1 MEVEVVME
9 NPFFSA
15 LDNISSIS
23 ASGLSKGAT
32 DTLTPFRHYLENSIK
47 ALEGKQVSCR
57 WKPLAYESYQLIPQ
71 QNIYQVS
78 PISVVEIKDN
88 NLGWYEIAEE
98 VDGTPL
104 DDDFMPDPDDTI
116 TVGKGRERQSFD
128 ITAEDFV
135 QSCGKYKLF
144 LPELAEIKAITWSGY
159 QLTLQPLSLDLST
172 LNSFKVDGVRHKA
185 TAKNNTVT
193 ISGLITPTSKLT
205 VDDIE
210 RDFIIVSACVLI
222 QLEKLNPIKNGN
234 SWLVFNKT
242 KPAIK
247 HATITDITQDSLN
260 KLSVSHFSHH
270 DKPLVAQQWNLSYKK
285 SSGFSLQA
293 QQSDQQAISDFVCN
307 EYPQLELT
315 VKKESIKEH
324 WIQLIEPENFD
335 DNGKSVL
342 DYFFEDYVN
351 IHHGEKNK
359 NSNRD
364 PGYKVIK
371 SKPEERQLL
380 LATNADKQRHKSVY
394 PQILDKS
401 TLRVQVDTSQLKK
414 QRDAI
419 NNLMQR
425 PSAGQATLIKLL
437 QNRDNIQWPH
447 LTPYAKSIDW
457 KVLSDPNFDG
467 CKEQREFVT
476 KALGSSDFTILDGPP
491 GTGKTTTILEL
502 IVQLVRQ
509 GKRILLSAST
519 HAAINNVLERVEEN
533 DLLDEIFPLRIG
545 DENKATN
552 VEHFQYDNQ
561 LSSINSKLSDDISEQ
576 ILVDSSNLVCG
587 TTIGILKLFRQRT
600 LSLDNGTAP
609 FDVMIIDEC
618 SKTTFQE
625 FLVPAQYAKSF
636 VLVGDVKQLSPFTDR
651 EQIVCNLQ
659 QLMLKPGRGHE
670 KSSNYRAPELLSPD
684 IQQACFLLEE
694 LRGNPNNLYSNQ
706 LIKPVSTGILQALG
720 KEIAARLQN
729 CTDLKKLLLID
740 ERPNETLSIYGQTQI
755 LNNPMPLYQHK
766 ICFITPSAL
775 KTLEHCLPVDAIILS
790 EQWQSTRHAFIHN
803 TNYKNK
809 QSVDFRKDHKKI
821 STDINQAY
829 LSRFK
834 ETNWAEELCWR
845 LEREYWLRL
854 SSGKGKTKGLE
865 TQINRL
871 LPSAINVLGRVHGL
885 KNIAFPSILEALS
898 GDGLVKRKVDS
909 ATTLNQGFHRSEK
922 SQRHTTLTYQH
933 RMHPDISAFPREQ
946 FYNNNSLFDGNQVS
960 AARQWNYPRFDKHN
974 VWIDVQ
980 GSVDK
985 NSNSKEVNRIIDEIE
1000 HFCKWAQGKVKNR
1013 KNEPYDMAILT
1024 FYKGQEKALR
1034 EALQKLTGNNRSYAK
1049 FDYLG
1054 IQIKLATVD
1063 YFQGQEADF
1072 VMLSMVNTT
1081 RDGFLDAPNRLN
1093 VAITRARYQLAIVGH
1108 HSYFSS
1114 KSRSPELKQL
1124 SKAKTCLTIR

>member
-1 MEVEVVME
+1 MEVVME

-15 LDNISSIS
+15 LENNISIS
-23 ASGLSKGAT
+23 ADKLSKGAT
-32 DTLTPFRHYLENSIK
+32 DTLIPFRHYLENSIK
-47 ALEGKQVSCR
+47 ALEGKQVSCN
-57 WKPLAYESYQLIPQ
+57 WKPLSYVGYQLIPQ
-71 QNIYQVS
+71 QKIYQVS
-78 PISVVEIKDN
+78 PISVLEIKDN
-88 NLGWYEIAEE
+88 NLGWYEITEE

-104 DDDFMPDPDDTI
+104 DDDFMPDPDDQI
-116 TVGKGRERQSFD
+116 TVGKGKDRQSFD
-128 ITAEDFV
+128 ILVNDFV
-135 QSCGKYKLF
+135 QSGGKYKLF
-144 LPELAEIKAITWSGY
+144 LPELLEIKTITWSGY
-159 QLTLQPLSLDLST
+159 QLTLRPLSIDLST
-172 LNSFKVDGVRHKA
+172 LNSVKVDGFLYTA
-185 TAKNNTVT
+185 TTKNNTVT
-193 ISGLITPTSKLT
+193 ISGLITPTSKLII
-205 VDDIE
+205 DGIE
-210 RDFIIVSACVLI
+210 NYFTILSTCALA
-222 QLEKLNPIKNGN
+222 QLEKLNPIKTGN
-234 SWLVFNKT
+234 SWLVFSAT

-247 HATITDITQDSLN
+247 YATITDITQDSLN

-270 DKPLVAQQWNLSYKK
+270 EKPLVEQQWNLSYKK
-285 SSGFSLQA
+285 KSGFSLQA
-293 QQSDQQAISDFVCN
+293 QQTDQQAISDLVCS
-307 EYPQLELT
+307 EYPQLGLT
-315 VKKESIKEH
+315 INKEQIKEH
-324 WIQLIEPENFD
+324 WIQLIEPENSD

-342 DYFFEDYVN
+342 DCFFEDYVN
-351 IHHGEKNK
+351 IHHGENSKN
-359 NSNRD
+359 NNRG

-380 LATNADKQRHKSVY
+380 LANNIDKQRHKSVY
-394 PQILDKS
+394 PQISDTS

-437 QNRDNIQWPH
+437 QNRDSIQWPH
-447 LTPYAKSIDW
+447 LSPYAKSIDW

-467 CKEQREFVT
+467 CEEQRDFVT

-533 DLLDEIFPLRIG
+533 NLLDEIFPLRIG

-561 LSSINSKLSDDISEQ
+561 LTSINSVLSYDISEQ

-587 TTIGILKLFRQRT
+587 TTIGILKLFRQRNV
-600 LSLDNGTAP
+600 SLDNGAAP

-670 KSSNYRAPELLSPD
+670 KSSKYEAAKLLSPD

-694 LRGNPNNLYSNQ
+694 LRGDQNNLYKNQ
-706 LIKPVSTGILQALG
+706 LIVPVSTGVLQALG
-720 KEIAARLQN
+720 KEIEARFQS
-729 CTDLKKLLLID
+729 CTELNKLLLIG
-740 ERPNETLSIYGQTQI
+740 EQPNESLSIYSPTQI
-755 LNNPMPLYQHK
+755 LNNPMPLYLHN

-775 KTLEHCLPVDAIILS
+775 NTLECCLPVDAIMLS
-790 EQWQSTRHAFIHN
+790 EHWQSKHHAFIHN

-854 SSGKGKTKGLE
+854 SSEKGKTKGLE
-865 TQINRL
+865 IQINRL
-871 LPSAINVLGRVHGL
+871 LPAAINVLGRVHGL

-898 GDGLVKRKVDS
+898 GDGLVKRKIDS
-909 ATTLNQGFHRSEK
+909 VTTLNQGFHRTEK

-933 RMHPDISAFPREQ
+933 RMHPDISAYPRDQ

-960 AARQWNYPRFDKHN
+960 AARQWNYPRFTKHN

-985 NSNSKEVNRIIDEIE
+985 NSNRNEVKRIIDEIE
-1000 HFCKWAQGKVKNR
+1000 NFCKWAQGKVKNI

>member
-1 MEVEVVME
+1 MELEIVME

-15 LDNISSIS
+15 LNNISNITTDE
-23 ASGLSKGAT
+23 LSQNAT
-32 DTLTPFRHYLENSIK
+32 VTLKPFMHYLENSIK
-47 ALEGKQVSCR
+47 ALEGKQVTCS
-57 WKPLAYESYQLIPQ
+57 WKPLVYASYQLTPQ
-71 QNIYQVS
+71 QNIYKIT
-78 PISVVEIKDN
+78 PISIVEIKDN
-88 NLGWYEIAEE
+88 NLCWYEIDEE

-104 DDDFMPDPDDTI
+104 DDDFMPDTDDKI
-116 TVGKGRERQSFD
+116 TVGKGKDRQSFE
-128 ITAEDFV
+128 ISPNEFV
-135 QSCGKYKLF
+135 QSGGKYKIF
-144 LPELAEIKAITWSGY
+144 LPELVEIKTITWSGY
-159 QLTLQPLSLDLST
+159 QLKLNPLSSDISN
-172 LNSFKVDGVRHKA
+172 LNSVIIDGVVYTA
-185 TAKNNTVT
+185 TAKNNTVN
-193 ISGLITPTSKLT
+193 ISGLITPTSKLAI
-205 VDDIE
+205 DDIE
-210 RDFIIVSACVLI
+210 NDFTIVSTCALT
-222 QLEKLNPIKNGN
+222 QLEKLNPIRNGN

-242 KPAIK
+242 KPVIK
-247 HATITDITQDSLN
+247 HATIIDITQDSLS
-260 KLSVSHFSHH
+260 KLSVSHFSYHG
-270 DKPLVAQQWNLSYKK
+270 KPLVAQQWSLSYKK
-285 SSGFSLQA
+285 NSGFRLQA
-293 QQSDQQAISDFVCN
+293 QQSDQQAISDLVCN
-307 EYPQLELT
+307 EYPQLELP

-324 WIQLIEPENFD
+324 WIQLIEPENSD

-351 IHHGEKNK
+351 IHHGEKSKHN
-359 NSNRD
+359 NRD

-371 SKPEERQLL
+371 SKPEERQVL
-380 LATNADKQRHKSVY
+380 LANNIDKQRHKSVY
-394 PQILDKS
+394 PPMSGKLA
-401 TLRVQVDTSQLKK
+401 LRVEVDTSQLKK

-419 NNLMQR
+419 NNLMHR
-425 PSAGQATLIKLL
+425 PSKGQAALIKLL
-437 QNRDNIQWPH
+437 QTRDNIQWPH
-447 LTPYAKSIDW
+447 ITPYEKSIEW

-476 KALGSSDFTILDGPP
+476 KALASSDFTILDGPP

-509 GKRILLSAST
+509 GKRVLLSAST

-533 DLLDEIFPLRIG
+533 ELLDEIFPLRIG

-552 VEHFQYDNQ
+552 VERFQYDNQ
-561 LSSINSKLSDDISEQ
+561 LAEINSELSDDISEQ

-587 TTIGILKLFRQRT
+587 TTIGILKLFRQRNV
-600 LSLDNGTAP
+600 SLDNGAAP

-625 FLVPAQYAKSF
+625 FLVPAQYAKTF

-670 KSSNYRAPELLSPD
+670 KSRNYQAAKLLSPD

-694 LRGNPNNLYSNQ
+694 LRGDQNNLYNNQ
-706 LIKPVSTGILQALG
+706 LIVLVSLGVLQALG
-720 KEIAARLQN
+720 SEIKARSN
-729 CTDLKKLLLID
+729 NFAEIDNLLLISD
-740 ERPNETLSIYGQTQI
+740 RTNESLNIYDPSQI
-755 LNNPMPLYQHK
+755 QNNPMALYQHN
-766 ICFITPSAL
+766 ICFITLNAL
-775 KTLEHCLPVDAIILS
+775 NTLDHCLPVDAIIIS
-790 EQWQSTRHAFIHN
+790 EHWQSKRHAFIHN
-803 TNYKNK
+803 THYKNK
-809 QSVDFRKDHKKI
+809 QSINFRKDHKKTSI
-821 STDINQAY
+821 DINRAY
-829 LSRFK
+829 LNRFK

-871 LPSAINVLGRVHGL
+871 LPAAINVLGRVHGL

-909 ATTLNQGFHRSEK
+909 ATTLNQGFHRTEK

-946 FYNNNSLFDGNQVS
+946 FYQNRSLFNGNQVS
-960 AARQWNYPRFDKHN
+960 TARQWNYLRFDKHN

-980 GSVDK
+980 GSVYK
-985 NSNSKEVNRIIDEIE
+985 NANNNEVNRIIVEVE
-1000 HFCKWAQGKVKNR
+1000 QFCKWAQGKVKNI
-1013 KNEPYDMAILT
+1013 KGESYDMAILT

-1034 EALQKLTGNNRSYAK
+1034 EALQKLTGNKSAYAK

-1054 IQIKLATVD
+1054 TPIKLATVD

-1108 HSYFSS
+1108 HHYFSN

-1124 SKAKTCLTIR
+1124 AKAKTCMMIR

>member
-1 MEVEVVME
+1 ME

-15 LDNISSIS
+15 LDNISNIS
-23 ASGLSKGAT
+23 TAELSKSAT
-32 DTLTPFRHYLENSIK
+32 DTLIPFRHYLENSIK
-47 ALEGKQVSCR
+47 ALEGKQVSCQ
-57 WKPLAYESYQLIPQ
+57 WKPLAYESYRLIPQ
-71 QNIYQVS
+71 QKIYQVT
-78 PISVVEIKDN
+78 PISVVEVKDN

-104 DDDFMPDPDDTI
+104 DDDFMPDSDDKI
-116 TVGKGRERQSFD
+116 TVGKGKDRQSFE
-128 ITAEDFV
+128 ISANDFV
-135 QSCGKYKLF
+135 QSGGKYKLF
-144 LPELAEIKAITWSGY
+144 LPELAEVKTITWSGY
-159 QLTLQPLSLDLST
+159 QLTLHPLSLDLTT
-172 LNSFKVDGVRHKA
+172 LKSVKVDGVIYKA

-193 ISGLITPTSKLT
+193 ISGLITPTSKLAI
-205 VDDIE
+205 DDIE
-210 RDFIIVSACVLI
+210 NDFIIQSTCALV
-222 QLEKLNPIKNGN
+222 QLEKLNSIKNGN
-234 SWLVFNKT
+234 SWLVFNKI
-242 KPAIK
+242 KPVIK
-247 HATITDITQDSLN
+247 NATITDITQDSLN

-270 DKPLVAQQWNLSYKK
+270 DKPLVEQQWSLSYKNN
-285 SSGFSLQA
+285 SGFSLQA
-293 QQSDQQAISDFVCN
+293 QQSDQQAISDLVCS

-315 VKKESIKEH
+315 INKEKIKEH
-324 WIQLIEPENFD
+324 WIQLIELENAD

-351 IHHGEKNK
+351 IHHGENTKHN
-359 NSNRD
+359 NHA

-380 LATNADKQRHKSVY
+380 LANNIDKQRHKSVY
-394 PQILDKS
+394 PQISGKS

-437 QNRDNIQWPH
+437 QNRDNIQWPP

-552 VEHFQYDNQ
+552 VERFQYDNQ
-561 LSSINSKLSDDISEQ
+561 LSSINSELSDDISEQ

-600 LSLDNGTAP
+600 LALDNGAAP

-636 VLVGDVKQLSPFTDR
+636 VLVGDIKQLSPFTDR

-694 LRGNPNNLYSNQ
+694 LRGDPNNLYNSQ
-706 LIKPVSTGILQALG
+706 LIVPVSVGVLQALG
-720 KEIAARLQN
+720 KEIEARSHQCGELN
-729 CTDLKKLLLID
+729 KLLLIG
-740 ERPNETLSIYGQTQI
+740 ERPNESLNVYSPAQL
-755 LNNPMPLYQHK
+755 LNNPMPLYQHS
-766 ICFITPSAL
+766 ICFITPTAL
-775 KTLEHCLPVDAIILS
+775 NTLEHCLPVDAIMLS
-790 EQWQSTRHAFIHN
+790 EHWQSKRHAFIHN

-821 STDINQAY
+821 STDINLAFI
-829 LSRFK
+829 SRFK

-845 LEREYWLRL
+845 LERIYWLRL
-854 SSGKGKTKGLE
+854 SSGKRNVTHYEKTVD
-865 TQINRL
+865 RL
-871 LPSAINVLGRVHGL
+871 LPEAINVRGRVHVL

-898 GDGLVKRKVDS
+898 GDGLVKRKDDS
-909 ATTLNQGFHRSEK
+909 ATTLNQGFNRTEK

-933 RMHPDISAFPREQ
+933 RMHPNISAYPREQ
-946 FYNNNSLFDGNQVS
+946 FYNKNSLFDGHQVS
-960 AARQWNYPRFDKHN
+960 AARQWNYPRFAKHN

-980 GSVDK
+980 GSVYK
-985 NSNSKEVNRIIDEIE
+985 NSNNQEVNRIINEIE
-1000 HFCKWAQGKVKNR
+1000 HFCKWAQGKVKNK

-1034 EALQKLTGNNRSYAK
+1034 EALQKLTSNNKSYAK

-1124 SKAKTCLTIR
+1124 SKAKTCLMMR

>member
-1 MEVEVVME
+1 ME

-15 LDNISSIS
+15 LENNSING
-23 ASGLSKGAT
+23 AELSKGAT

-47 ALEGKQVSCR
+47 ALEGKQVSCH

-71 QNIYQVS
+71 KKIYQVTLT
-78 PISVVEIKDN
+78 SVVEVQDN
-88 NLGWYEIAEE
+88 NLGWYEITDE

-104 DDDFMPDPDDTI
+104 DDDFMPDPNDKI

-128 ITAEDFV
+128 ITADDFV
-135 QSCGKYKLF
+135 QSSGKYKIF

-159 QLTLQPLSLDLST
+159 QLALQPLSLDLST
-172 LNSFKVDGVRHKA
+172 LNSVKVDGFLCSA
-185 TAKNNTVT
+185 TVKNNTVT
-193 ISGLITPTSKLT
+193 ILGLITPTSKLA

-210 RDFIIVSACVLI
+210 RDFIIVSTCALTE
-222 QLEKLNPIKNGN
+222 LEKLNPIKTGN
-234 SWLVFNKT
+234 SWLVINAT

-247 HATITDITQDSLN
+247 HAIITDITQDSLS
-260 KLSVSHFSHH
+260 KLSASHFSHH
-270 DKPLVAQQWNLSYKK
+270 DKPLAEKQWNISYKK

-293 QQSDQQAISDFVCN
+293 QQSDQQAISDLVCN

-315 VKKESIKEH
+315 INKEQIKEH
-324 WIQLIEPENFD
+324 WIQLIEPENSD
-335 DNGKSVL
+335 DSGKSVL

-351 IHHGEKNK
+351 IHHGERNK

-380 LATNADKQRHKSVY
+380 LVTNVDKQRHKSVY
-394 PQILDKS
+394 PQIADKS

-419 NNLMQR
+419 NNLMLR
-425 PSAGQATLIKLL
+425 PTAGQATLIKLL
-437 QNRDNIQWPH
+437 QNRENIQWAH

-533 DLLDEIFPLRIG
+533 NLLDEIFPLRIG
-545 DENKATN
+545 DESKATN

-561 LSSINSKLSDDISEQ
+561 LTSINKELSDNISEQ

-587 TTIGILKLFRQRT
+587 TTIGILKLFRQRM
-600 LSLDNGTAP
+600 LSLDNGNAP

-670 KSSNYRAPELLSPD
+670 KSSNYQAPKLLSPD

-694 LRGNPNNLYSNQ
+694 LRGDQQHLYNNQ
-706 LIKPVSTGILQALG
+706 LIVPVSLGVLQALG
-720 KEIAARLQN
+720 NEIKARSHRCDQLN
-729 CTDLKKLLLID
+729 NLLLIG
-740 ERPNETLSIYGQTQI
+740 ERPNESLNIYGPTQI
-755 LNNPMPLYQHK
+755 LKNPMLLYQHS
-766 ICFITPSAL
+766 ICFITPTAL
-775 KTLEHCLPVDAIILS
+775 STLEYCLPVDAIMLS
-790 EQWQSTRHAFIHN
+790 EHWQSKRHAFIHN

-809 QSVDFRKDHKKI
+809 QSVDFRKNNKKT
-821 STDINQAY
+821 STEINQAY

-854 SSGKGKTKGLE
+854 SSGRGKTKGLE

-871 LPSAINVLGRVHGL
+871 LPAAINVLGRVHGL

-909 ATTLNQGFHRSEK
+909 ATTLNQGFHPTEK

-933 RMHPDISAFPREQ
+933 RMHPDISAYPREQ
-946 FYNNNSLFDGNQVS
+946 FYQNRSLFDGNQVS
-960 AARQWNYPRFDKHN
+960 AARQWNYPRFAKHN
-974 VWIDVQ
+974 VWIDVT
-980 GSVDK
+980 GSVYK
-985 NSNSKEVNRIIDEIE
+985 NANLNEVSRIIVEIE
-1000 HFCKWAQGKVKNR
+1000 RFCKWAQGKVKNR

-1114 KSRSPELKQL
+1114 RSRSPELKQL
-1124 SKAKTCLTIR
+1124 SKAKTCLTMR

>member
-1 MEVEVVME
+1 MEVEIVME

-15 LDNISSIS
+15 LENSSIS
-23 ASGLSKGAT
+23 AAELSKSAT
-32 DTLTPFRHYLENSIK
+32 DTLIPFRHYLENSIK
-47 ALEGKQVSCR
+47 ALEGKQVSCQ
-57 WKPLAYESYQLIPQ
+57 WKPLAYENYQLIPQ
-71 QNIYQVS
+71 QKIYQVI
-78 PISVVEIKDN
+78 PTSVVEIKDN
-88 NLGWYEIAEE
+88 NLGWYEIIEE
-98 VDGTPL
+98 LDGTPL
-104 DDDFMPDPDDTI
+104 DDDFMPDPNDQI
-116 TVGKGRERQSFD
+116 TVGKGKDRQSFD
-128 ITAEDFV
+128 ILANDFV
-135 QSCGKYKLF
+135 QSGGKYKLF
-144 LPELAEIKAITWSGY
+144 LPGLVEMKTITWSGY
-159 QLTLQPLSLDLST
+159 HLALRPLSLDLST
-172 LNSFKVDGVRHKA
+172 LNSVKIDGYLH
-185 TAKNNTVT
+185 TASAENNTVR
-193 ISGLITPTSKLT
+193 IDGLITNTSKLT
-205 VDDIE
+205 IGDIKNY
-210 RDFIIVSACVLI
+210 FTIVSTCALE

-234 SWLVFNKT
+234 SWLILSVT
-242 KPAIK
+242 KPTIK
-247 HATITDITQDSLN
+247 HATINDITQDSLD

-270 DKPLVAQQWNLSYKK
+270 GKPLVEQNWKLSYKK
-285 SSGFSLQA
+285 SGFSLQA
-293 QQSDQQAISDFVCN
+293 QQTDQQTIDELVCN
-307 EYPQLELT
+307 EYTQLKLT
-315 VKKESIKEH
+315 IKKESIKEH
-324 WIQLIEPENFD
+324 WIQLIEPENTD

-351 IHHGEKNK
+351 IHHGESSKN
-359 NSNRD
+359 NNRD
-364 PGYKVIK
+364 HGYKVIK

-380 LATNADKQRHKSVY
+380 LANNVDKQKYKSVY
-394 PQILDKS
+394 PKTS
-401 TLRVQVDTSQLKK
+401 GKFTLRVQVDTSQLKK

-425 PSAGQATLIKLL
+425 PSSGQATLIKLL
-437 QNRDNIQWPH
+437 QSRDSVQWPQ
-447 LTPYAKSIDW
+447 LTPYANSIDW
-457 KVLSDPNFDG
+457 EVLSDPNFDG

-519 HAAINNVLERVEEN
+519 HAAINNVLERVKEN
-533 DLLDEIFPLRIG
+533 KLLDEIFPLRIG

-561 LSSINSKLSDDISEQ
+561 LTKINSELSDDISEQ

-587 TTIGILKLFRQRT
+587 TTIGILKLFRQRNV
-600 LSLDNGTAP
+600 SLDNGAAP

-659 QLMLKPGRGHE
+659 LLMLKPGRGHE
-670 KSSNYRAPELLSPD
+670 KSRNYRAAELLSPD

-694 LRGNPNNLYSNQ
+694 LRGDRNKLYNNQ
-706 LIKPVSTGILQALG
+706 LIVPVTMGVLQALG
-720 KEIAARLQN
+720 NEIKARINN
-729 CTDLKKLLLID
+729 CAELDNLLLISD
-740 ERPNETLSIYGQTQI
+740 RENESQKIYSPTQI
-755 LNNPMPLYQHK
+755 INNPIPLYQHN
-766 ICFITPSAL
+766 ICFITPNAL
-775 KTLEHCLPVDAIILS
+775 NTLEHCLPVDAIMLD
-790 EQWQSTRHAFIHN
+790 ERWQSKRHAFVHN
-803 TNYKNK
+803 THYKNK
-809 QSVDFRKDHKKI
+809 QSVDFRNDKKKI
-821 STDINQAY
+821 STDINQSY

-834 ETNWAEELCWR
+834 ETDWAEELCWR

-871 LPSAINVLGRVHGL
+871 LPAAIDVVGRVHGL

-909 ATTLNQGFHRSEK
+909 ATTLNQGFHTTEK

-933 RMHPDISAFPREQ
+933 RMHPDISAYPREQ
-946 FYNNNSLFDGNQVS
+946 FYNNKSLFDGNQVS
-960 AARQWNYPRFDKHN
+960 ATRQWDYSRFDKQN

-985 NSNSKEVNRIIDEIE
+985 NSNRHEVKRIIDEVE
-1000 HFCKWAQGKVKNR
+1000 RFCKWAQAKVKNE

-1034 EALQKLTGNNRSYAK
+1034 EALQKLTGDNSSYAK

-1054 IQIKLATVD
+1054 TPIKLATVD

-1108 HSYFSS
+1108 HNYFSS
-1114 KSRSPELKQL
+1114 KSRSSELKLL

>member
-1 MEVEVVME
+1 MEVEIVME

-15 LDNISSIS
+15 LENNSCISV
-23 ASGLSKGAT
+23 AKLSKGAT
-32 DTLTPFRHYLENSIK
+32 DTLIPFRHYLENSIK
-47 ALEGKQVSCR
+47 ALEGKQVSCH

-71 QNIYQVS
+71 QKIYQVS
-78 PISVVEIKDN
+78 PISVIEIEDN
-88 NLGWYEIAEE
+88 NFGWYEITEE

-104 DDDFMPDPDDTI
+104 DDDFMPDSDDQI
-116 TVGKGRERQSFD
+116 TVGKGKDRQSFEISAD
-128 ITAEDFV
+128 DFV
-135 QSCGKYKLF
+135 QSGGKYKLY
-144 LPELAEIKAITWSGY
+144 LPELAEIKTITWSGY
-159 QLTLQPLSLDLST
+159 QLTLRQLSLDLST
-172 LNSFKVDGVRHKA
+172 INSVKVDGFLHTA
-185 TAKNNTVT
+185 TANNNTVT
-193 ISGLITPTSKLT
+193 ISGSITPTSKLIING
-205 VDDIE
+205 IE
-210 RDFIIVSACVLI
+210 NYFTILSTCDLA
-222 QLEKLNPIKNGN
+222 QLEKLNPLKAG
-234 SWLVFNKT
+234 SCWLVFSAT
-242 KPAIK
+242 KPVIK

-270 DKPLVAQQWNLSYKK
+270 GKPLIAQEWNLSYKK
-285 SSGFSLQA
+285 NSGFTLQA
-293 QQSDQQAISDFVCN
+293 LQSDQQTISDLVCN
-307 EYPQLELT
+307 EYPKLELT
-315 VKKESIKEH
+315 INKEQINEH
-324 WIQLIEPENFD
+324 WIQLIEPENAD

-342 DYFFEDYVN
+342 DYFFEEYVN
-351 IHHGEKNK
+351 IHHGE
-359 NSNRD
+359 NSKHNNRA

-380 LATNADKQRHKSVY
+380 LANNIDKQRHKSVY
-394 PQILDKS
+394 PQISNNS

-425 PSAGQATLIKLL
+425 PSAGQATLINLL
-437 QNRDNIQWPH
+437 QDRDDIQWPD

-467 CKEQREFVT
+467 CKEQREFVS

-519 HAAINNVLERVEEN
+519 HAAINNVLERIEEN
-533 DLLDEIFPLRIG
+533 SLLDEIFPLRIG

-561 LSSINSKLSDDISEQ
+561 LSSINGALPDDISEQ

-587 TTIGILKLFRQRT
+587 TTIGILKLFRQRNV
-600 LSLDNGTAP
+600 SLDNGAAP

-625 FLVPAQYAKSF
+625 FLVPAQYARSF

-670 KSSNYRAPELLSPD
+670 RSSKYQAPELLSPD

-694 LRGNPNNLYSNQ
+694 LRGDRNNLYKNQ
-706 LIKPVSTGILQALG
+706 LIVPVSVGVLQALG
-720 KEIAARLQN
+720 KEIEARSHQCGELN
-729 CTDLKKLLLID
+729 KLLLIG
-740 ERPNETLSIYGQTQI
+740 ERPNKSLNVYGPAQLLS
-755 LNNPMPLYQHK
+755 NPMPLYQHN

-775 KTLEHCLPVDAIILS
+775 NTLERCLPVDSIMLS
-790 EQWQSTRHAFIHN
+790 EHWQSKRHAFIHN

-821 STDINQAY
+821 STDINLAY

-865 TQINRL
+865 TQITRL
-871 LPSAINVLGRVHGL
+871 LPAAINVLGRVHGL

-922 SQRHTTLTYQH
+922 SQRHTILTYQH
-933 RMHPDISAFPREQ
+933 RMHPDISAYPREQ
-946 FYNNNSLFDGNQVS
+946 FYNKNSLFDGNQVS
-960 AARQWNYPRFDKHN
+960 VVRQWNYPRFAKHN

-980 GSVDK
+980 GSVYK
-985 NSNSKEVNRIIDEIE
+985 NTNRNEVNRIIDEVE
-1000 HFCKWAQGKVKNR
+1000 HFCKWAQDKVKNT
-1013 KNEPYDMAILT
+1013 KSEPYDMAILT

-1034 EALQKLTGNNRSYAK
+1034 EALQKLTGNSRSYAK
-1049 FDYLG
+1049 FAYLG
-1054 IQIKLATVD
+1054 IHIKLATVD

-1093 VAITRARYQLAIVGH
+1093 VAITRARYQLAIVGD
-1108 HSYFSS
+1108 HSYFSRS
-1114 KSRSPELKQL
+1114 PSPELKQL
-1124 SKAKTCLTIR
+1124 TKAKTCLTVR

>member
-1 MEVEVVME
+1 ME

-15 LDNISSIS
+15 LGNSSCID
-23 ASGLSKGAT
+23 AAELSKGAK
-32 DTLTPFRHYLENSIK
+32 DTLTPFMHYLENSIK
-47 ALEGKQVSCR
+47 ALEGKQVSCH

-71 QNIYQVS
+71 QKIYQIT
-78 PISVVEIKDN
+78 PTSVVKIKDN
-88 NLGWYEIAEE
+88 NIGWYEITEE
-98 VDGTPL
+98 VDGTSL

-128 ITAEDFV
+128 ITANDFV
-135 QSCGKYKLF
+135 QSGGKYKLF

-159 QLTLQPLSLDLST
+159 QLALQPLSLDLST
-172 LNSFKVDGVRHKA
+172 LNSVKVDGCLYSA

-210 RDFIIVSACVLI
+210 RNFIIMSACALT
-222 QLEKLNPIKNGN
+222 QLEKLNPIQSGN
-234 SWLVFNKT
+234 SWLVFNRK
-242 KPAIK
+242 KPIINN
-247 HATITDITQDSLN
+247 ATITDITQDSLS
-260 KLSVSHFSHH
+260 KLSASHFSHD
-270 DKPLVAQQWNLSYKK
+270 DKPLVEQQWKISYKK
-285 SSGFSLQA
+285 ISGFSLQA
-293 QQSDQQAISDFVCN
+293 QLSDQQAISDIVCS

-315 VKKESIKEH
+315 INKEKIKEH
-324 WIQLIEPENFD
+324 WIQLIEPENSD
-335 DNGKSVL
+335 DSGKSVL

-380 LATNADKQRHKSVY
+380 LATNADKHKSVY
-394 PQILDKS
+394 PQIADKS

-419 NNLMQR
+419 NNLILR
-425 PSAGQATLIKLL
+425 PTAGQATLIKLL
-437 QNRDNIQWPH
+437 QNRDNVQWPL
-447 LTPYAKSIDW
+447 LTLYAKPIDW

-533 DLLDEIFPLRIG
+533 NLLDEIFPLRIG
-545 DENKATN
+545 DESKATN

-561 LSSINSKLSDDISEQ
+561 LISINKELSDNISDQ

-587 TTIGILKLFRQRT
+587 TTIGILKLFRERAV
-600 LSLDNGTAP
+600 SLDNGTAP

-670 KSSNYRAPELLSPD
+670 KSSNYQAPKLLSPD

-694 LRGNPNNLYSNQ
+694 LRGDRNDLYNNQ
-706 LIKPVSTGILQALG
+706 LIVPVSLGVLQALG
-720 KEIAARLQN
+720 NEIKARSHSCEQLN
-729 CTDLKKLLLID
+729 NLLLIG
-740 ERPNETLSIYGQTQI
+740 ERPNESLNIYGPAQI
-755 LNNPMPLYQHK
+755 LKNPIALYQHN
-766 ICFITPSAL
+766 ICFIASTAL
-775 KTLEHCLPVDAIILS
+775 STLEHCLPVDAIMLS
-790 EQWQSTRHAFIHN
+790 DDWQSNRHAFIHN

-809 QSVDFRKDHKKI
+809 QSVNFRKEHKKT
-821 STDINQAY
+821 STEINQAY
-829 LSRFK
+829 LSRFQ

-845 LEREYWLRL
+845 LERVYWLRL
-854 SSGKGKTKGLE
+854 SKNKNADRYEKD
-865 TQINRL
+865 INRL
-871 LPSAINVLGRVHGL
+871 LPAAINVLGRVHGL

-909 ATTLNQGFHRSEK
+909 ATTLNQGFHRTEK
-922 SQRHTTLTYQH
+922 LQRHTTLTYQH
-933 RMHPDISAFPREQ
+933 RMHPDISAYPREQ
-946 FYNNNSLFDGNQVS
+946 FYQNRSLFDGNQVS
-960 AARQWNYPRFDKHN
+960 NARQWDYPRFAKHN
-974 VWIDVQ
+974 VWIDVT
-980 GSVDK
+980 GSVFK
-985 NSNSKEVNRIIDEIE
+985 NANRNEVNRIIDEIE
-1000 HFCKWAQGKVKNR
+1000 RFCKWAQGKVKNR

-1034 EALQKLTGNNRSYAK
+1034 EALQQLTGNKSSYAK

-1093 VAITRARYQLAIVGH
+1093 VAITRARYQLAIVGQL
-1108 HSYFSS
+1108 SYFSR
-1114 KSRSPELKQL
+1114 SRSPELKQL
-1124 SKAKTCLTIR
+1124 TKTCLTIR